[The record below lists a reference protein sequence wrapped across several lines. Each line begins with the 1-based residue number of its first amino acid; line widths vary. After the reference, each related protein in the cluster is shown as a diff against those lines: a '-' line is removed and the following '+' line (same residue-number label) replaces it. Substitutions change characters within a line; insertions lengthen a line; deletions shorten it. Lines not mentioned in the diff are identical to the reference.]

1 MERYLYSEIAAL
13 IAARQNCSKDLEY
26 HRGQNT
32 ATAEWF
38 DKHESRI
45 LELVKEHMPSGSGFD
60 NGTTIDLDK
69 SHSDKLVFHTSYHHM
84 HDSGMYDGWTEHT
97 IVLTPSFLGH
107 FDMRISG
114 HNRNEIKDY
123 IADTFRIALGIVV
136 NQEMT
141 K

>member
-1 MERYLYSEIAAL
+1 
-13 IAARQNCSKDLEY
+13 
-26 HRGQNT
+26 
-32 ATAEWF
+32 
-38 DKHESRI
+38 
-45 LELVKEHMPSGSGFD
+45 
-60 NGTTIDLDK
+60 
-69 SHSDKLVFHTSYHHM
+69 M